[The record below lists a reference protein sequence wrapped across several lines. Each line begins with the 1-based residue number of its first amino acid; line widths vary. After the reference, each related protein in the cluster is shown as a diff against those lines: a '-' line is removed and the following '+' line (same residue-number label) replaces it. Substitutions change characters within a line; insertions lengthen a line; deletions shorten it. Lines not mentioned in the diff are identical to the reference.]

1 MTGQTSTFR
10 GFNINAPSTTQA
22 TFESQM
28 NSYIAYS
35 GWGPSEPTII
45 TAPISKTSGGSD
57 AYGNPIVA
65 YKFQTAQVLSTV
77 IPSGTQGWYTWIV
90 STAATNSQKYSTIK
104 QGTSAGGLTDITMN
118 VTYSNLTVN
127 YTGSTNIPQGVYRV
141 YTTYNGT
148 AFRVN
153 NGGNNYYYQGGTLIP

>member
-1 MTGQTSTFR
+1 
-10 GFNINAPSTTQA
+10 
-22 TFESQM
+22 
-28 NSYIAYS
+28 
-35 GWGPSEPTII
+35 
-45 TAPISKTSGGSD
+45 
-57 AYGNPIVA
+57 
-65 YKFQTAQVLSTV
+65 
-77 IPSGTQGWYTWIV
+77 
-90 STAATNSQKYSTIK
+90 
-104 QGTSAGGLTDITMN
+104 MN